1 MIKIFNYG
9 SWQLNK
15 YKLCKHRANLATK
28 VHFIATLTQSNNE
41 DVEIYYTNRKI
52 PIAYQG
58 THYPPYFTQWFLKVA
73 AGGEPDLNC
82 CFCDSNG
89 GTEHRTFDILQEN

>member
-1 MIKIFNYG
+1 MGSLNYRHQTDGYKIFNYG

-41 DVEIYYTNRKI
+41 DVEIYNTDCKGNIIIRFRL
-52 PIAYQG
+52 PI
-58 THYPPYFTQWFLKVA
+58 KVHIIHH
-73 AGGEPDLNC
+73 
-82 CFCDSNG
+82 
-89 GTEHRTFDILQEN
+89 T